1 MDAAFRDLAVA
12 LRERL
17 LIIADEASRRD
28 TSRHVARLKD
38 VSERIGELA
47 QRLPGTVDPQLDE
60 YLRAYG
66 EAMALYR
73 GGQFPAARARFEQA
87 HALRPDETL
96 ALLFAVRCTALEEGA
111 PIPNWDGIFVMTE
124 K

>member
-1 MDAAFRDLAVA
+1 MRVDGPVKVKGRKAGVELFTIAGERNGAV
-12 LRERL
+12 
-17 LIIADEASRRD
+17 DS
-28 TSRHVARLKD
+28 
-38 VSERIGELA
+38 
-47 QRLPGTVDPQLDE
+47 QLDE
-60 YLRAYG
+60 YLRVYG